1 MKKLRS
7 HGVNDTRDEELGNA
21 LFAAVSG
28 RIQRRN
34 GSDDTAGRLHALAA
48 AYDAGSGRRPPR
60 SWTGVRSWA
69 GSRTALFGLAAAAV
83 VAVGVTATMGSIR
96 SGLRAD
102 ALEFA
107 RTVLPE
113 ASLWVAETL
122 SGRPAAS
129 SDMEDFVNALWSS
142 GGPGSTGGSL

>member
-1 MKKLRS
+1 
-7 HGVNDTRDEELGNA
+7 
-21 LFAAVSG
+21 
-28 RIQRRN
+28 
-34 GSDDTAGRLHALAA
+34 
-48 AYDAGSGRRPPR
+48 
-60 SWTGVRSWA
+60 
-69 GSRTALFGLAAAAV
+69 

-113 ASLWVAETL
+113 ASPWVAETL